1 MIRIGSG
8 LDIHKITDGNAL
20 VIGGITV
27 SKEKKFVAHSD
38 GDILV
43 HALIDALL
51 GAAGLKDIGT
61 YFPDSDNEFKNVD
74 SLNVLLP
81 KVIMMMTDLDWQIVN
96 VDANIILESPK
107 LAPFV
112 DNIKDN
118 LAHVLQIDKSL
129 ISLKAKRTEKCLFKD
144 EDEAG
149 MAFVTLL
156 LEKKKG

>member
-1 MIRIGSG
+1 MVRIGSG

-61 YFPDSDNEFKNVD
+61 YFPDSDDKFKNVD

-81 KVIMMMTDLDWQIVN
+81 KVIIMMKDLDWKIVN
-96 VDANIILESPK
+96 IDANIILETPK

-118 LAHVLQIDKSL
+118 LARILQIDKSL
-129 ISLKAKRTEKCLFKD
+129 ISLKAKRTEDCLFKGS
-144 EDEAG
+144 DEAG